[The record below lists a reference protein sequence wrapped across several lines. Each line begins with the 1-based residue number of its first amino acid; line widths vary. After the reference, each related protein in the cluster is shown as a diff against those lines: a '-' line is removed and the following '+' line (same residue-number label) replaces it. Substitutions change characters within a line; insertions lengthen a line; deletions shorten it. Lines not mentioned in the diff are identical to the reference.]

1 MPNKRYRNTLTRE
14 NESDYYSSLRK
25 KRGVNKITHHKTPV
39 LRNPTV
45 ADRIRISSIPHIW
58 SYGDRLYKLA
68 DQYYGDSRYWWVI
81 AWWNGYALEADITTG
96 TKLKIPLSIEQALNA
111 LGV

>member
-14 NESDYYSSLRK
+14 NESDYYSSLRD
-25 KRGVNKITHHKTPV
+25 KRGVNKITQYKTPV
-39 LRNPTV
+39 LKNPTV
-45 ADRIRISSIPHIW
+45 AERARVSSIPHIW

-81 AWWNGYALEADITTG
+81 AWWNGRAIESDIALG
-96 TKLKIPLSIEQALNA
+96 TKLKIPLNIEQALDA